1 MGSNSSHS
9 SDNRMEKKLNILVW
23 GDGTNTC
30 GVTTSAQQQQQ
41 QVKREEQEEEEQKKM
56 EVEKGIRKD
65 DDDGDDD
72 AGDDDDEVQIVYTEN
87 TVDDYYDS
95 YPFVQSKKRRTAGP
109 SFQSTTA
116 TTLSTKTKSN
126 IHDDTINDNVIEHIL
141 YGEGDD
147 NDVVIG
153 GEGDNDG
160 YDDSYNYDNNE
171 TLLSESP
178 CKKKKMKHS
187 WDGG

>member
-1 MGSNSSHS
+1 MG
-9 SDNRMEKKLNILVW
+9 D
-23 GDGTNTC
+23 
-30 GVTTSAQQQQQ
+30 
-41 QVKREEQEEEEQKKM
+41 
-56 EVEKGIRKD
+56 
-65 DDDGDDD
+65 DDD
-72 AGDDDDEVQIVYTEN
+72 AGDDDDEVQIVYTKN

-95 YPFVQSKKRRTAGP
+95 YPFVQSKKRGTAGP
-109 SFQSTTA
+109 SFQSTA
-116 TTLSTKTKSN
+116 ATLSTKTKSN
-126 IHDDTINDNVIEHIL
+126 IHDDTINDNEIEDIL

-147 NDVVIG
+147 NDIVIG